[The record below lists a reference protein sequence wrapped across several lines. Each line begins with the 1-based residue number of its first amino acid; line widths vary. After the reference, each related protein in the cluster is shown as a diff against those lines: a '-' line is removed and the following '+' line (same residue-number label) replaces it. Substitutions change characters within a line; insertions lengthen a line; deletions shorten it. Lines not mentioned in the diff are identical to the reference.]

1 MLGLWSCKSLIFNFS
16 ILFKQTLVI
25 SHGSQ
30 QGFLWNTVIPPLP
43 SNSSQFSK
51 ALVLT
56 EVVRLGVCLMMDG
69 TGCPGSMTRLPY
81 SGQVSPQTIRPRVL
95 WIYSGMT
102 SSQPISNRPR
112 DSLRRVSFTI
122 IIRQRAVEEES
133 DISRRWAVSS
143 AAVSPQLKQILN
155 FRLSMATSIF
165 LGPFLFLV
173 LPPVTHL
180 GESTLR
186 HLWVTIP
193 PPPITSSILSAR
205 LLNPVCS

>member
-81 SGQVSPQTIRPRVL
+81 SGQVSPQTMRPRVL

-102 SSQPISNRPR
+102 SSQPISNCPR
-112 DSLRRVSFTI
+112 DKSQEGELHHHHQAEGSRGRIWYFKKMSSFISCSVSL
-122 IIRQRAVEEES
+122 A
-133 DISRRWAVSS
+133 
-143 AAVSPQLKQILN
+143 
-155 FRLSMATSIF
+155 
-165 LGPFLFLV
+165 
-173 LPPVTHL
+173 
-180 GESTLR
+180 
-186 HLWVTIP
+186 
-193 PPPITSSILSAR
+193 
-205 LLNPVCS
+205 